1 MKERIIW
8 SCSRIK
14 EIGCVCRGFISS
26 RWHLPRLRSWQL
38 ETLIVI
44 LYLRIFLP
52 VFTFIIITS
61 LITRAIRNWSI
72 WTLIDPPTLLTLV
85 VVRFHT
91 DFPLNTRLSSLTRP
105 WNWAVHRGLA
115 ELKRNHRI
123 YDIIIPTA
131 LPPLS
136 FRWYSTQATFL
147 LLIEQK
153 QLVNYSLQIASD
165 ELTTFPSLRHVYYHG
180 SHNFHFGIGY
190 RECCPDIINE

>member
-1 MKERIIW
+1 MVMQQDQRDW
-8 SCSRIK
+8 
-14 EIGCVCRGFISS
+14 VC
-26 RWHLPRLRSWQL
+26 LPRFHLLAVTFATSSFL
-38 ETLIVI
+38 TTLLATVFYYMETLIVI

-72 WTLIDPPTLLTLV
+72 WTLIDPPHLLTFI

-115 ELKRNHRI
+115 KLKRNHRI

-136 FRWYSTQATFL
+136 FR
-147 LLIEQK
+147 
-153 QLVNYSLQIASD
+153 
-165 ELTTFPSLRHVYYHG
+165 
-180 SHNFHFGIGY
+180 
-190 RECCPDIINE
+190 